1 MDILHIYFTSFNF
14 NQKLVLQIRMFNA
27 TQMCLE
33 TGFCSAISPN
43 FFTQNRIFTIQY
55 NIWQR
60 FRSVCKMSVS

>member
-33 TGFCSAISPN
+33 TGFYPANSPN
-43 FFTQNRIFTIQY
+43 LFNQNHNFY
-55 NIWQR
+55 H
-60 FRSVCKMSVS
+60 